1 MGALMLI
8 VMMLLIGAL
17 AYALAEGIAAWRRS
31 RWQKAW
37 RNGRR
42 VELEKVERYRAELA
56 RESLK
61 GLARSREE
69 IR

>member
-17 AYALAEGIAAWRRS
+17 AYALAEGVAAWRRH
-31 RWQKAW
+31 RWRQAW
-37 RNGRR
+37 RSQRR
-42 VELEKVERYRAELA
+42 VELEKVERYRSELD
-56 RESLK
+56 REALK